1 MVSWDKVKR
10 KAAAGEEWGDQLF
23 NVYDFDFYSPIFYF
37 YHMRKVFIIV
47 NLLLVVALAALAIY
61 VWSGFWWLLG
71 AVLLLFAMGVL
82 DMVQTRHSL
91 MRNFPLFGR
100 MRWLM
105 EALRPKLYQY
115 FVESDIDGRPI
126 NRLDRNTIYQRAKQ
140 ETDTMPFGTQ
150 LDVYAEGYEWMSHSI
165 APKDFHKLDHH
176 PRVAVGN
183 ADCKQ
188 PYQLSVL
195 NVSAMSFGSLSPQ
208 AIMALNGGAKK
219 GGFAHNTGEG
229 GISPY
234 HLKMGGDLIW
244 QIGTGYF
251 GARGKDGNFD
261 AAAYRSNATR
271 PEVKMIELKLS
282 QGAKP
287 GHGGIL
293 PGKKNTPEIAAIR
306 LVEPYTTVYSPPY
319 HSAFSNPVEM
329 MQFIKVL
336 RDESDGKPVGFKLC
350 IGRKHEFMAIC
361 KAMLATG
368 VYPDFITVDGGEGG
382 TGAAPQE
389 FSNYV
394 GAPLMDGLAFVHNML
409 CGFGVRDKIKLL
421 ASGKVLSGFH
431 LVRAIALG
439 ADACNSARAMM
450 MALGCIQALVCNTN
464 KCPTGVATQDPALT
478 KGLVVGDKADRVFNY
493 HEDTVKT
500 FVELIGAAGIDQP
513 RQLTRSHIYR
523 RVFMNEVR
531 TFEDIF
537 PSCETG
543 CMVNGNI
550 PDKYREDYEKASAD
564 NW

>member
-1 MVSWDKVKR
+1 
-10 KAAAGEEWGDQLF
+10 
-23 NVYDFDFYSPIFYF
+23 
-37 YHMRKVFIIV
+37 MRKEFTLFSIISIIV
-47 NLLLVVALAALAIY
+47 LTALALL
-61 VWSGFWWLLG
+61 VWSGFWW
-71 AVLLLFAMGVL
+71 VLGVL
-82 DMVQTRHSL
+82 VLFVGIGVADMLQTKHTI
-91 MRNFPLFGR
+91 MRNYPLFGR
-100 MRWLM
+100 MRYWM
-105 EALRPKLYQY
+105 EDLRPKLYQY
-115 FVESDIDGRPI
+115 FIESDIDGRPI
-126 NRLDRNTIYQRAKQ
+126 NRIDRSTIYQRAKQ

-165 APKDFHKLDHH
+165 APKDFHKLNHH
-176 PRVAVGN
+176 PKTKVGN
-183 ADCKQ
+183 AACKQ
-188 PYQLSVL
+188 PYDLSIL

-234 HLKMGGDLIW
+234 HIKMGGDLIW

-251 GARGKDGNFD
+251 GARDKEGNFN
-261 AAAYRSNATR
+261 AEAYRQNALR

-306 LVEPYTTVYSPPY
+306 LVEPGTTVYSPPY
-319 HSAFSNPVEM
+319 HSAFSTPLQM
-329 MQFIKVL
+329 MQFIQLL
-336 RDESDGKPVGFKLC
+336 REQSDGKPVGFKLC

-361 KAMLATG
+361 KAMLQTNI
-368 VYPDFITVDGGEGG
+368 YPDFITVDGGEGG

-394 GAPLMDGLAFVHNML
+394 GAPLMDGLAFVINIL
-409 CGFGVRDKIKLL
+409 NGFGIKQHIKVI

-431 LVRAIALG
+431 IVRAMALG

-450 MALGCIQALVCNTN
+450 MAIGCIQALVCNTN
-464 KCPTGVATQDPALT
+464 KCPTGVATQDQSLA
-478 KGLVVGDKADRVFNY
+478 KGLVVEDKATRVFNY

-500 FVELIGAAGIDQP
+500 FVELIGAAGIDNP
-513 RQLTRSHIYR
+513 THITRSHIYR

-537 PSCETG
+537 PSCEVG
-543 CMVNGNI
+543 SFLNGKI
-550 PDKYREDYEKASAD
+550 ADRYKDDFEKAKVEGW
-564 NW
+564 N